1 MASAG
6 PYANLHLAPDT
17 NMPASHHWVFLQAG
31 CPSCC
36 PTNSVKALK
45 VFKSL
50 KWIQVSELHS
60 ILWSKCLACV
70 CQHSGP
76 LVESSWRHRR
86 LRSELKALRADPLE
100 GIQAMP
106 LDRHCSHW
114 QACITGP
121 RGSPYEGGLF
131 FLYLQIPH
139 RWVCCLATSTQFLQH
154 FHNAL
159 ICRYHFT
166 DNIKL
171 GYIFIYNYFDW
182 CLVNTCSSLSLKKDF
197 NCMMLC

>member
-1 MASAG
+1 
-6 PYANLHLAPDT
+6 
-17 NMPASHHWVFLQAG
+17 
-31 CPSCC
+31 
-36 PTNSVKALK
+36 
-45 VFKSL
+45 
-50 KWIQVSELHS
+50 VS
-60 ILWSKCLACV
+60 ICV

-76 LVESSWRHRR
+76 VVESSWRHRR

-139 RWVCCLATSTQFLQH
+139 RWIYSLAAGIELLQH
-154 FHNAL
+154 LIRSICHLMTQNSVKTDFFGIASAL
-159 ICRYHFT
+159 V
-166 DNIKL
+166 KWSL
-171 GYIFIYNYFDW
+171 A
-182 CLVNTCSSLSLKKDF
+182 SSSRIWNF
-197 NCMMLC
+197 CM